1 MTSYFGFEV
10 CMIHVVHLFL
20 SCILWKLF
28 YFVHSF
34 IVWTLNWKRF
44 FFPFFLFITGI
55 LMVMDRFQ
63 GQVTLWQA
71 VDINLLTNQDLLSC
85 WVTES
90 LNLEVTCK
98 SGGHKIS
105 SVVCGLLLGSCVK
118 FFLVA
123 FLKVPFAMM
132 PLRSEERR
140 VGKECRSR
148 WSPYH

>member
-1 MTSYFGFEV
+1 MTSYFQVWG
-10 CMIHVVHLFL
+10 IYD
-20 SCILWKLF
+20 SCSALVF
-28 YFVHSF
+28 VMYFVK
-34 IVWTLNWKRF
+34 TLLFCPPLHCVDPWLKTF
-44 FFPFFLFITGI
+44 FFSFFLFITGI

-105 SVVCGLLLGSCVK
+105 SVVWVGLLGSCVN

-132 PLRSEERR
+132 PLSL
-140 VGKECRSR
+140 VLCSC
-148 WSPYH
+148 SFYYIPS